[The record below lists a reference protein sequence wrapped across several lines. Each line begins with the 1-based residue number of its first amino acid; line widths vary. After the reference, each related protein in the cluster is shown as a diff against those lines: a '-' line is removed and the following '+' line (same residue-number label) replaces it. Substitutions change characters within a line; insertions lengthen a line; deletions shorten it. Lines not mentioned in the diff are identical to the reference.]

1 MPPRDVPSSGAAAS
15 WCRLRLIARHTLGEA
30 LHLRLTLLLGL
41 AGAALV
47 GGALGLR
54 DYNFGR
60 AELKFI
66 GDFGLGALG
75 LFGTLLAALVTAQL
89 FFREIET
96 RSAYWVLTRPVRRWE
111 YLGGKFAGIAALLA
125 LYTASLGLL
134 LAGLLVWRGAQLG
147 VEPLAGRLLL
157 CACALQWFKITLVA
171 AMTLLVCSYAGSA
184 LFASCTGLL
193 LALVAHLRP
202 FAVGTG
208 LSWLRVWPNLALFDA
223 EPLLA
228 ADQALTGTWL
238 LGLVIYW
245 ALYLCLFGA
254 LATYVF
260 HDREL

>member
-134 LAGLLVWRGAQLG
+134 LGLGAVLSGQF
-147 VEPLAGRLLL
+147 LAGIGFIL
-157 CACALQWFKITLVA
+157 
-171 AMTLLVCSYAGSA
+171 AG
-184 LFASCTGLL
+184 
-193 LALVAHLRP
+193 
-202 FAVGTG
+202 AVGAYLFSG
-208 LSWLRVWPNLALFDA
+208 GHDLS
-223 EPLLA
+223 
-228 ADQALTGTWL
+228 
-238 LGLVIYW
+238 
-245 ALYLCLFGA
+245 
-254 LATYVF
+254 
-260 HDREL
+260 